1 MKKLV
6 SAYLEDDLIQQLKG
20 EADRE
25 SRTDSQQIAYI
36 LKKYFE
42 EKLHECN
49 KNQ

>member
-6 SAYLEDDLIQQLKG
+6 SAYLEDSLIEQLKA

-42 EKLHECN
+42 EKTNER
-49 KNQ
+49 NQNQ